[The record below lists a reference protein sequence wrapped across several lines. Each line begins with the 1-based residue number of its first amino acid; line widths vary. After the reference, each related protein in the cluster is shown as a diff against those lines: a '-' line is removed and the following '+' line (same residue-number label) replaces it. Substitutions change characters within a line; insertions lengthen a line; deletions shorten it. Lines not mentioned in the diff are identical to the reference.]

1 MILMLLK
8 LIAIVL
14 FTTFRQ
20 AFNSQHNNKDIFRYD
35 SRGKQCAKEMLHSD
49 QGNFYMNP
57 LKSETNDS
65 SAFERLSVPIPHDS
79 PAHFKQ
85 LSVPTTTASTGLQS
99 ILNDVT
105 ETSIRHQAFYNILS
119 RHPIMNVSNI
129 TSVPALNALLTS
141 SYLHLAGGMTAH
153 IDATQTSLL
162 LLHIKDVPVITGT
175 IHDPSLLL
183 PLC

>member
-1 MILMLLK
+1 MLLT
-8 LIAIVL
+8 LIAIV
-14 FTTFRQ
+14 TTFGQ
-20 AFNSQHNNKDIFRYD
+20 AFNSQCKNKDIFQYG
-35 SRGKQCAKEMLHSD
+35 SRGKQRAKEMLHSD
-49 QGNFYMNP
+49 QGNFYTNP

-65 SAFERLSVPIPHDS
+65 SAFKQLSVPIPHDS

-85 LSVPTTTASTGLQS
+85 LSIPTTTASTGLQS

-105 ETSIRHQAFYNILS
+105 ETSIRHLAFDNTLS
-119 RHPIMNVSNI
+119 RCPIMKVSYI

-141 SYLHLAGGMTAH
+141 SYLHPASGMMAY
-153 IDATQTSLL
+153 IDATPPTSLL
-162 LLHIKDVPVITGT
+162 LLRIKDVPVITAT